1 MKAFFSKNLVVILAA
16 SVALGACGSDMDDL
30 DQYINEIKARP
41 GGRIEPLPEIT
52 PYEVF
57 TYTADAQGLRSPFV
71 PDSPQVTGGPGD
83 GGTRPDPERSR
94 EFLESFP
101 LDTLR
106 MVGTLELAGTNYGL
120 VQTSDGLIH
129 RVVPGNYM
137 GQNDG
142 RIVAINESDIELI
155 EIVSDGIGGYLERRA
170 AVMHAVGNAGESELV
185 GDPDLLHQFPEAL
198 LHVVFLG
205 ELGSHHQTELHISHR
220 LLLLRRG
227 CRGRSERRLS
237 AG

>member
-1 MKAFFSKNLVVILAA
+1 MIASLTIRKGLLLAIAATGLV
-16 SVALGACGSDMDDL
+16 ACGGDMDDL
-30 DQYINEIKARP
+30 DSYINEVKARP

-57 TYTADAQGLRSPFV
+57 TYVADTEGLRSPFV
-71 PDSPQVTGGPGD
+71 PDSPQVAGPASGGA
-83 GGTRPDPERSR
+83 RPDPERPA

-106 MVGTLELAGTNYGL
+106 MVGTLDIDAMVYGL

-142 RIVAINESDIELI
+142 RITEIKES
-155 EIVSDGIGGYLERRA
+155 EIVLVEIISDGIGGYIERDA
-170 AVMHAVGNAGESELV
+170 AIG
-185 GDPDLLHQFPEAL
+185 
-198 LHVVFLG
+198 
-205 ELGSHHQTELHISHR
+205 
-220 LLLLRRG
+220 
-227 CRGRSERRLS
+227 LS
-237 AG
+237 D

>member
-1 MKAFFSKNLVVILAA
+1 MIASLTLRNGLLLAVA
-16 SVALGACGSDMDDL
+16 ALGLAACGSDMDDL
-30 DQYINEIKARP
+30 DSYINSVKARP

-57 TYTADAQGLRSPFV
+57 TYVADAEGLRSPFV
-71 PDSPQVTGGPGD
+71 PDTPQAAGPAAGGAS
-83 GGTRPDPERSR
+83 PDPDRPA

-106 MVGTLELAGTNYGL
+106 MVGTLDVNETVYGL

-142 RIVAINESDIELI
+142 RITQITES
-155 EIVSDGIGGYLERRA
+155 EIVLVEIISDGIGGYIERDA
-170 AVMHAVGNAGESELV
+170 AIG
-185 GDPDLLHQFPEAL
+185 
-198 LHVVFLG
+198 
-205 ELGSHHQTELHISHR
+205 
-220 LLLLRRG
+220 
-227 CRGRSERRLS
+227 LS
-237 AG
+237 D